1 MTRSVI
7 SNLFHGRHGIRV
19 KNKPQLLKKTVDSYM
34 KQVPMVHEHCDR
46 CLASARWHGNAL
58 LMIIDAAFDSIG
70 LNYFQSVVP
79 KVELFRLKYVDTG
92 HIVSMEDLAAAD
104 VDGLKSLWKNARS
117 WHVAIEVAAHLVT
130 VKLRNG
136 TGDRDALIRWAQHA
150 PLDGWEDDPVGSI
163 SGVGINT
170 YQYLRMMGGVD
181 TVMPDKIV
189 KKVIYEILNI
199 AGMERPDGDL
209 EFIRMLETLAPQT
222 GYRAIELCWMTW
234 LVQSEAGLSRTQKYA
249 DLLPKI

>member
-1 MTRSVI
+1 MK
-7 SNLFHGRHGIRV
+7 NQLQLF
-19 KNKPQLLKKTVDSYM
+19 KKAVNDYM
-34 KQVPMVHEHCDR
+34 SRVPMVHEHCDR

-79 KVELFRLKYVDTG
+79 KVELFRQRYVETG
-92 HIVSMEDLAAAD
+92 RMLTLEDLVAAD
-104 VDGLKSLWKNARS
+104 MNDLKSVWKNERS
-117 WHVAIEVAAHLVT
+117 WQVARAVSAHLVT
-130 VKLRNG
+130 LKVRG
-136 TGDRDALIRWAQHA
+136 GIGDRDALIKWSRNA
-150 PLDGWEDDPVGSI
+150 PLNRWEHDPVGSI

-209 EFIRMLETLAPQT
+209 EFIKMVERLAPQT
-222 GYRAIELCWMTW
+222 GYRSIEICWMTW
-234 LVQSEAGLSRTQKYA
+234 LVQSEAGLSRTEKYA

>member
-1 MTRSVI
+1 
-7 SNLFHGRHGIRV
+7 V
-19 KNKPQLLKKTVDSYM
+19 KNQLELFRKAVGGYM
-34 KQVPMVHEHCDR
+34 SRAPMVREHCDR
-46 CLASARWHGNAL
+46 CLAGARWHSNAL
-58 LMIIDAAFDSIG
+58 LMIVDAAFDSIG

-79 KVELFRLKYVDTG
+79 KVELFRQRYVETG
-92 HIVSMEDLAAAD
+92 HILTLEDLASAD
-104 VDGLKSLWKNARS
+104 VKDLKSVWKNARS
-117 WHVAIEVAAHLVT
+117 WHVAREVAAHLLT
-130 VKLRNG
+130 VKVRCGL
-136 TGDRDALIRWAQHA
+136 GDREALIHWAQHA
-150 PLDGWEDDPVGSI
+150 PLDGWEHDPVGSI

-199 AGMERPDGDL
+199 AGMERPAGDL
-209 EFIRMLETLAPQT
+209 EFIRMVERLAPQT

-234 LVQSEAGLSRTQKYA
+234 LVQSEAGLSRTEKYA

>member
-1 MTRSVI
+1 
-7 SNLFHGRHGIRV
+7 V
-19 KNKPQLLKKTVDSYM
+19 KNQLQLFKKTVDAYM
-34 KQVPMVHEHCDR
+34 RQAPMVREHCDR
-46 CLASARWHGNAL
+46 CLASSRWHGNAL

-92 HIVSMEDLAAAD
+92 HILTLQDLAAAD
-104 VDGLKSLWKNARS
+104 VDGLKSVWKNARS
-117 WHVAIEVAAHLVT
+117 WHVAREVAAHLVT
-130 VKLRNG
+130 VKLRSR
-136 TGDRDALIRWAQHA
+136 TGDLDALIQWAQHA
-150 PLDGWEDDPVGSI
+150 PLDGWEHDPVGSI

-189 KKVIYEILNI
+189 KKVIYEILNT
-199 AGMERPDGDL
+199 AGIERPAGDL
-209 EFIRMLETLAPQT
+209 EFIRMVERLAPQT

-234 LVQSEAGLSRTQKYA
+234 LVQSEAGLSRTEKYA